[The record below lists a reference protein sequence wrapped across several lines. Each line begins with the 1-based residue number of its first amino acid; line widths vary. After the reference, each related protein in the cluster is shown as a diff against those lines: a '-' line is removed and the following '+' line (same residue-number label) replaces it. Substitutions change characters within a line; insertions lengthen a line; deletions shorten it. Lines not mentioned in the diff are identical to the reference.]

1 MSQGLEKQLENV
13 LLDLTKD
20 NQNSDSMDLNPLLQK
35 IHTHR
40 GVLEK
45 QKNDLQQ
52 KIPKLKKSRNDYQ
65 RLYDSA
71 PAAFFILN
79 NQGVILDVNFAGTE
93 LIGVGKNQLI
103 NSDLTRHVAPEFM
116 DAFFYHRRWTLETDV
131 KQTCELKLVKGD
143 CSSFFARL
151 ESISLEADDKD
162 QPCIQTIITDI
173 NDQKQMEGALE
184 VAKAR
189 ASVAGK
195 IKGEFLSKMSHEFR
209 TPLNHII
216 GFTQLALEEG
226 SGNLNAAQ
234 KEYLDA
240 VAQSSHHLLALV
252 KDILDLSKLESG
264 TLEFEP
270 TEVRL
275 KTLLENGFAEFEQ
288 KAINHGMT
296 LLKDFKG
303 APDTIQADAG
313 MLKQIIYH
321 LLSNVTQDGG
331 EILLSAHTVDCI
343 VRSGRRCGDAKDFK
357 IFQECIKASN
367 MKGARLSQC
376 AEVSV
381 SDTGIGLNAED
392 QKYIFEPFK
401 QVDES
406 LNRKHHGAGIGLSLA
421 KNLVEL
427 QGGKLWVESAG
438 ESKGSTFHFIL
449 PI

>member
-321 LLSNVTQDGG
+321 LLSNAFKFTQDGG

-357 IFQECIKASN
+357 IFQECIRSF
-367 MKGARLSQC
+367 GFR
-376 AEVSV
+376 
-381 SDTGIGLNAED
+381 
-392 QKYIFEPFK
+392 YR
-401 QVDES
+401 
-406 LNRKHHGAGIGLSLA
+406 NRIKC
-421 KNLVEL
+421 
-427 QGGKLWVESAG
+427 
-438 ESKGSTFHFIL
+438 
-449 PI
+449 